1 MEGEL
6 ERLDHLITQ
15 LLEVGRIDAIGE
27 QSEPE
32 EISLE
37 TMLRKCGVAACAHHQ
52 KDEAEII
59 QYDLQP
65 MMIFARPLV
74 VETVFRNLLDNAIKY
89 AGDPP
94 RVEVQVR
101 KAERGRVIIRILDN
115 GQGVP
120 HELRKRIF
128 QMFFRAG
135 SELTRRQKGTGLGLY
150 IVQVLVKQLRGRI
163 SVHDRAGVSGSV
175 FEVDLPGHEQ
185 ITNIPPE
192 TAAV

>member
-1 MEGEL
+1 
-6 ERLDHLITQ
+6 

-27 QSEPE
+27 QSDPE

-37 TMLRKCGVAACAHHQ
+37 TMLRKCGVAASAHHQ

-185 ITNIPPE
+185 ITSIPPE
-192 TAAV
+192 TAGH

>member
-1 MEGEL
+1 
-6 ERLDHLITQ
+6 
-15 LLEVGRIDAIGE
+15 
-27 QSEPE
+27 
-32 EISLE
+32 
-37 TMLRKCGVAACAHHQ
+37 
-52 KDEAEII
+52 
-59 QYDLQP
+59 